1 MMQKGELLYSG
12 KAKSLYKTDDEGLL
26 ICEFRDDTT
35 AFDGVKHEQLQDK
48 GRINNA
54 ISTHIM
60 QHLADNDIP
69 THIHSRLSPTEI
81 VVKRLTM
88 LPIESVVRNVAA
100 GSLTRRLG
108 VAEGLILEYPL
119 FELFLKDDELHD
131 PMINNEQAILF
142 GWATQDQ
149 IDAVRDCSLKI
160 NHLLVELFK
169 EAGLTLV
176 DAKYEF
182 GLFNGEIILADEIS
196 PDSCRIWDIETNQ
209 KLDKD
214 RFRHDMGDVMESYSL
229 IAQRLGI
236 EL

>member
-1 MMQKGELLYSG
+1 MQKGELLYAG
-12 KAKSLYKTDDEGLL
+12 KAKSLYKTDDENLL

-35 AFDGVKHEQLQDK
+35 AFDGEKCEKLKNK

-60 QHLADNDIP
+60 KFLAEHGVK
-69 THIHSRLSPTEI
+69 THIHSYLNPLET

-108 VAEGLILEYPL
+108 IAEGLILDYPVCE
-119 FELFLKDDELHD
+119 FFLKNDELHD
-131 PMINNEQAILF
+131 PMINNEHAILF

-149 IDAVRDCSLKI
+149 LDAVRDISLKV
-160 NHLLVELFK
+160 NSLLVDLFI

-182 GLFNGEIILADEIS
+182 GVFDGEIILADEIS
-196 PDSCRIWDIETNQ
+196 PDSCRIWDMKTNE

-214 RFRHDMGDVMESYSL
+214 RFRHDMGNVMESYEL
-229 IAQRLGI
+229 IAQRLGVV
-236 EL
+236 